1 MVVVPRG
8 EQRVTGFQ
16 FALPSEVFSEIGP
29 GEWRYRLVVQ
39 KQPGTLAVPL
49 RLHVQLP
56 SGAEL
61 ISAQPNGEQV
71 GDTWRTDLDL
81 RTDLALTLR
90 FQAP

>member
-16 FALPSEVFSEIGP
+16 FALPSEVLSEIGP

-39 KQPGTLAVPL
+39 KQPGTLVVPL
-49 RLHVQLP
+49 RLQIQLP
-56 SGAEL
+56 AGAEL
-61 ISAQPNGEQV
+61 LSAEPNGEQV
-71 GDTWRTDLDL
+71 GDSWLATLDL
-81 RTDLALTLR
+81 RTDLALILR